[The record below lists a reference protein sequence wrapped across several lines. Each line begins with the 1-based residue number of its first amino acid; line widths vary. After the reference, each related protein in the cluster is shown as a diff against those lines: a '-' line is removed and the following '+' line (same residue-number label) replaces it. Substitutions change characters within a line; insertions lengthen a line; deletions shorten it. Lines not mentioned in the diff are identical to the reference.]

1 MLLLACGA
9 TGATSATNT
18 FRAYRT
24 YSAGGGVITPPYT
37 IQVYDL
43 EAADGSLKPKGDVL
57 ANVTGAISAASTQ
70 APTALIN
77 NSIAVIPAQV
87 YHSGTAPLTAL
98 AAIDLKASGTAPAV
112 WTVPTTQP
120 FFGVQYSPK
129 DDLIFMLSAVRA
141 GAGDQ
146 MQAYSLHTHGQG
158 MFKLATATM
167 TTRIGLTGANAFD
180 VDNRKLYIVVGT
192 EAPAYAPSLF
202 TYDVAANTLTQGVI
216 NAENLEIVELGVASD
231 GTLHAVAAN
240 MSTSA
245 LPQVVLGTLD
255 PSTGKFSIGAT
266 VGAAGSAPSRIYR
279 GTCHFD
285 KQKKEWWSLMEY
297 ADEDFSRL
305 LHIDAATG
313 TVLDDYSFEDNWH
326 DWDPYGCL
334 KLE

>member
-1 MLLLACGA
+1 MTLVRL
-9 TGATSATNT
+9 
-18 FRAYRT
+18 
-24 YSAGGGVITPPYT
+24 IT
-37 IQVYDL
+37 
-43 EAADGSLKPKGDVL
+43 
-57 ANVTGAISAASTQ
+57 
-70 APTALIN
+70 
-77 NSIAVIPAQV
+77 
-87 YHSGTAPLTAL
+87 LTAL
-98 AAIDLKASGTAPAV
+98 VGLLAVRGSVDGADDPRVEPLPTPEEGPKIEPLATEVDGAAATIQRTREPAQTGGALLATMGGGGDATTTLDEADAALFGEVSASSAAPAHVIEAASWHQSLGCLRVTGSTPASAAAAAAAVAAVAASDGGTAA
-112 WTVPTTQP
+112 
-120 FFGVQYSPK
+120 
-129 DDLIFMLSAVRA
+129 
-141 GAGDQ
+141 
-146 MQAYSLHTHGQG
+146 
-158 MFKLATATM
+158 ATADLDGGDGSFLSEDGSDDGAREDTM
-167 TTRIGLTGANAFD
+167 ARITAVPVTAEQHCELAAA
-180 VDNRKLYIVVGT
+180 L
-192 EAPAYAPSLF
+192 
-202 TYDVAANTLTQGVI
+202 AANTLTQGMI

-266 VGAAGSAPSRIYR
+266 VGAAGSSPSRIYR

-313 TVLDDYSFEDNWH
+313 AVLDDYSFEDNWH

>member
-1 MLLLACGA
+1 MLLLLAYGA
-9 TGATSATNT
+9 TSASSATNT

-24 YSAGGGVITPPYT
+24 YSAGGVITSPYT
-37 IQVYDL
+37 INIYDL
-43 EAADGSLKPKGDVL
+43 EAVDGSLKPKGAVL
-57 ANVTGAISAASTQ
+57 ANATGAILPASTQ

-77 NSIAVIPAQV
+77 NSIAVLPAQV
-87 YHSGTAPLTAL
+87 FHAGHPLTAL

-112 WTVPTTQP
+112 WTLTTTQP

-129 DDLIFMLSAVRA
+129 DDLIFMLGAVRA

-146 MQAYSLHTHGQG
+146 MQAYSLHTHGQA
-158 MFKLATATM
+158 MTKLATATM

-245 LPQVVLGTLD
+245 LPEVVLGTID

-285 KQKKEWWSLMEY
+285 KEKKEWWSLMEY

-313 TVLDDYSFEDNWH
+313 VVLDDYSFEDNWH

-334 KLE
+334 KLN